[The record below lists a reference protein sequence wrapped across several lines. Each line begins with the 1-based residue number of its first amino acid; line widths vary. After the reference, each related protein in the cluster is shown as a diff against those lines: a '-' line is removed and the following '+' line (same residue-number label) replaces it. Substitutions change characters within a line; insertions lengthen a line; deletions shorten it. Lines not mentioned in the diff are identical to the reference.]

1 MKEKALKLADE
12 LDALHQYVPSEAP
25 AMIRRLVEELD
36 KQNPSVFTILT
47 CGCKSEFMGFPS
59 EWDGETREC
68 EPCVNYGSLCEQHFM
83 EYQARPAQYTPQT
96 KQGEPVIYWDGKHFA
111 SKEKSNLADIPLYTT
126 PQTKPLSDD
135 EIVDCVDDY
144 FGLMALQHKYIYSI
158 DQVQEYGLKLSRA
171 IEAKVRGK

>member
-1 MKEKALKLADE
+1 MKEEALKLADE

-36 KQNPSVFTILT
+36 KQGSSIWDSTRRVYENCQCDS
-47 CGCKSEFMGFPS
+47 CK
-59 EWDGETREC
+59 
-68 EPCVNYGSLCEQHFM
+68 N
-83 EYQARPAQYTPQT
+83 
-96 KQGEPVIYWDGKHFA
+96 
-111 SKEKSNLADIPLYTT
+111 KE

-158 DQVQEYGLKLSRA
+158 DQVQEYGLKLARA
-171 IEAKVRGK
+171 IEERHGIK

>member
-1 MKEKALKLADE
+1 MKEEAWQLAKE
-12 LDALHQYVPSEAP
+12 LDSMGSAYTECIEAS

-83 EYQARPAQYTPQT
+83 EYEARPAQYTPQT
-96 KQGEPVIYWDGKHFA
+96 K
-111 SKEKSNLADIPLYTT
+111 
-126 PQTKPLSDD
+126 PLSDEEITVLWHKAMGLATSD
-135 EIVDCVDDY
+135 ENLKNNISH
-144 FGLMALQHKYIYSI
+144 ASI
-158 DQVQEYGLKLSRA
+158 FARA
-171 IEAKVRGK
+171 IEERHGIK